1 MPLYR
6 AFTREGCIGLYP
18 SISAAEAE
26 NLSSNNN
33 ATSTNSPLTAS
44 SPPTGDNMVSRERRT
59 SVDPDTG
66 EEYPDYSMASTGA
79 QMYEDLIER
88 RESDS
93 PLNATSGAPSVGQP
107 PTGLDEHAVLDD
119 DSGDATAEQ
128 NTRNDSTADTTNA
141 PSHVAEKIQKENE
154 APEKSGSGTQ
164 FVDAPAGQES
174 SKTTSEKDQEK
185 PSAEGATNDDQP
197 SILSTLPRRLN
208 ASEHKKDIIRQVEYY
223 LGDENLP
230 VDAHLLARTGP
241 AGDGWVSINEILGFR
256 KMRPYKPPAEVKK
269 ILKLSEMLEVDDR
282 GKYIRRKWP
291 LKKAPTVA
299 AKVDE
304 SKERNAKLVE
314 QPWMTKGMLKPT
326 GFESRNANQGPLGLG
341 EYLEE
346 RPMYDAEESFV
357 ARIDRAVAEY
367 QNRRKFHE
375 MTAKVFGSYLTFGGF
390 AGGQNMF
397 AGRLNDEELKENYD
411 KHEIA
416 MMKARWGVADKV
428 IEGVD
433 PDEGE
438 STWVVDFEGMT
449 KAWLSSEFMQHFAW
463 TNSKTVL
470 ETTNILRN
478 FFSYLNIHD
487 VCPEYKED
495 IDKAVAATHL
505 ADSEFPKLAAVD
517 AGLPG
522 EFNKACSS
530 LYGGH
535 YAQYRPTNVNADW
548 VTDADLS
555 YGMTEELAEKVFNVG
570 TYAYCTSEQLDFFKA
585 LNDKKEPKSAGAVE
599 ESMGLEVTRVELGT
613 EQGNRFYDA
622 PKVKNRFKK
631 AGLLHCTRW
640 VLPHARPRDL
650 PKHVLDAEKAKQGE
664 VYRFI
669 MDEDLLK
676 QVVPGMKLDA
686 IVKTFGCGFSWI
698 DAVECVYPTF
708 FTWTLNERAM
718 DWKEPGPPTEWMLR
732 QEEKKSA
739 VGNEMVRRED
749 EDEDETLD

>member
-1 MPLYR
+1 M
-6 AFTREGCIGLYP
+6 
-18 SISAAEAE
+18 
-26 NLSSNNN
+26 
-33 ATSTNSPLTAS
+33 
-44 SPPTGDNMVSRERRT
+44 
-59 SVDPDTG
+59 VDPDTG
-66 EEYPDYSMASTGA
+66 EEFEDRSLGSLGA
-79 QMYEDLIER
+79 QMYEDIIER

-93 PLNATSGAPSVGQP
+93 PMNATSGAPSVGQP
-107 PTGLDEHAVLDD
+107 PTGVDEQAVDDD
-119 DSGDATAEQ
+119 DSDNATPEQ
-128 NTRNDSTADTTNA
+128 NTRNDSTATTTDA
-141 PSHVAEKIQKENE
+141 PSDATEQAHKENE
-154 APEKSGSGTQ
+154 PPKKSESGTK
-164 FVDAPAGQES
+164 FVDAPAGHEP
-174 SKTTSEKDQEK
+174 SKSTGEKDQGK
-185 PSAEGATNDDQP
+185 SSAEGATNDDQA
-197 SILSTLPRRLN
+197 SILSTLPSRLN
-208 ASEHKKDIIRQVEYY
+208 ASEHKEDIIRQVEYY
-223 LGDENLP
+223 LGEENLP
-230 VDAHLLARTGP
+230 RDAHLLASTGP
-241 AGDGWVSINEILGFR
+241 AGDGWVSISDIMGFR

-269 ILKLSEMLEVDDR
+269 ILKLSNMLEVHEK
-282 GKYIRRKWP
+282 GKWIRRRWP
-291 LKKAPTVA
+291 LKKAPTVTP
-299 AKVDE
+299 KVDE
-304 SKERNAKLVE
+304 SRKRNAQLAE

-326 GFESRNANQGPLGLG
+326 GFESKNANQGPLNLE

-346 RPMYDAEESFV
+346 RPMYDPEESFV

-438 STWVVDFEGMT
+438 PTWVVDFEGMT

-478 FFSYLNIHD
+478 FFSYLTIHD

-517 AGLPG
+517 AGVPG

-535 YAQYRPTNVNADW
+535 YAQYRPTNANADW

-555 YGMTEELAEKVFNVG
+555 FDMTEELAEMVFTVG
-570 TYAYCTSEQLDFFKA
+570 TFAYCTRAQLDFFKA
-585 LNDKKEPKSAGAVE
+585 VNDKKEPKPAGIVD
-599 ESMGLEVTRVELGT
+599 ESMGLEVTEVEMAT
-613 EQGNRFYDA
+613 EQANNLYDA
-622 PKVKNRFKK
+622 PRYKNRFKK
-631 AGLLHCTRW
+631 AGLLHCKRW
-640 VLPHARPRDL
+640 ALPHARPRDL

-664 VYRFI
+664 VYKFI
-669 MDEDLLK
+669 VDEDLLK
-676 QVVPGMKLDA
+676 HVIPGMKLDA
-686 IVKTFGCGFSWI
+686 IAKTFGCGFSWI

-718 DWKEPGPPTEWMLR
+718 DWKEPVITTQQDSFWVESKMYDTG
-732 QEEKKSA
+732 
-739 VGNEMVRRED
+739 REAL
-749 EDEDETLD
+749 E